1 MKKESNLQKKELDSL
16 RERVISN
23 KDSFSSMENMNLT
36 LKVLSIL
43 SSYNNLEKQMSLID
57 EALDR

>member
-1 MKKESNLQKKELDSL
+1 
-16 RERVISN
+16 
-23 KDSFSSMENMNLT
+23 MENMNLT